1 MSSSNAASIGR
12 WWHRLSPLIGLLLF
26 VAALAVLGRELRQM
40 PPARL
45 AAALKQFPG
54 SALALAGVY
63 TFLNYLILT
72 GYDQLAFLYIRR
84 PIAKWQ
90 IAMAS
95 FVGYAIANNVGFALL
110 SGTSARYRF
119 YSRWGLNGQEISRV
133 VLFYSGT
140 FWLGLLVLG
149 GWALV
154 SGPMSRLDAYVAPGL
169 ARATGWLL
177 LATALAY
184 PIVAAFRRQPVS
196 IAGLDITLP
205 SIGLVISQFVLSALD
220 WSLAAAVLYVLL
232 PEPRPDFTLFVG
244 VFLAAQLVA
253 LVSHVP
259 GGLGVFESLMIL
271 MLQLPAVVVL
281 PALAMFRLIYYLA
294 PLAVALIVLIIDEF
308 YHRRHAMVQWGN
320 AFGTLTTS
328 VAPKLLAVF
337 TLLAGAVLMFSG
349 ATPAAAGRI
358 AWLNDFVP
366 LPLIEVSHFVGSLI
380 GFALL
385 IVSWG
390 LARRLAAA
398 YFLSTVALSVG
409 IVVSLLKG
417 ADYEE
422 AIVLAALLMALA
434 ASREEFDRKSAL
446 LEIPFSTGWIVWTVA
461 VVAASIGLGLFAFRR
476 VEYTHELWWKF
487 AADAD
492 APRFLRATVGVLVA
506 MLFVG
511 VRQLLRPPKPMV
523 ALPDQEELNDAATVI
538 ARQPRTLPNLVFLR
552 DKALL
557 WNETRTAFMM
567 YAVQGRTWVALG
579 DPVGPEEAAEPLVKA
594 FLERCDDYQGVPVFY
609 EASKQW
615 LHVYADFGL
624 TFAKLG
630 EEARVFLPHFA
641 LEGSGHKKLR
651 TTMHRIAKES
661 GVIRII
667 DPPAAAS
674 VVGELAAVS
683 NAWLAGKTA
692 AEKGFSLGF
701 FDESYLSR
709 FPVAVVEA
717 GGHVQAFA
725 TLWPSAQK
733 GEVSLDLMRFRAS
746 APKGVMDG
754 LLAWLLQWA
763 RQQGYQW
770 FNLGM
775 APLSGLE
782 ASAVSPL
789 WVKVGRFVYGHGE
802 SFYNFQGVR
811 AYKQK
816 FDPVWEPRYLAYPG
830 GLALPRVLADVS
842 ALIAGGYRKIFV
854 RG

>member
-154 SGPMSRLDAYVAPGL
+154 SGPMARLDAYVAPGL

-294 PLAVALIVLIIDEF
+294 PLGVALIVLIIDEF

-349 ATPAAAGRI
+349 ATPSAAGRI

-476 VEYTHELWWKF
+476 VEYTQELWWKF

-523 ALPDQEELNDAATVI
+523 ALPDQEELDDAATVI

-641 LEGSGHKKLR
+641 LDGSGHKKLR

-667 DPPAAAS
+667 EPPAVAS
-674 VVGELAAVS
+674 IVGELAAVS

-717 GGHVQAFA
+717 GGQVQAFA

>member
-1 MSSSNAASIGR
+1 MSSSTAASIGR

-40 PPARL
+40 PPSKL

-54 SALALAGVY
+54 SALALAGFY

-84 PIAKWQ
+84 RISKWQ

-154 SGPMSRLDAYVAPGL
+154 GGPMARLDAYIAPGI
-169 ARATGWLL
+169 AHATGWVLL
-177 LATALAY
+177 TTAFAY
-184 PIVAAFRRQPVS
+184 PILAAFRRRPISV
-196 IAGLDITLP
+196 AGLEITLP
-205 SIGLVISQFVLSALD
+205 SIGLVLAQFVLSALD

-244 VFLAAQLVA
+244 IFLAAQLVA

-271 MLQLPAVVVL
+271 MLQLPAVVLL

-294 PLAVALIVLIIDEF
+294 PLAVALLVLIIDEF

-337 TLLAGAVLMFSG
+337 TLLGGAVLMFSG
-349 ATPAAAGRI
+349 ATPSAAGRV
-358 AWLNDFVP
+358 AWLHDFVP
-366 LPLIEVSHFVGSLI
+366 LPVIEVSHFVGSLI

-398 YFLSTVALSVG
+398 YFLATVGLSLG
-409 IVVSLLKG
+409 ILVSLLKG
-417 ADYEE
+417 GDYEE

-446 LEIPFSTGWIVWTVA
+446 LEIPFSTGWIMWTVA

-476 VEYTHELWWKF
+476 VEYSHELWWKF

-506 MLFVG
+506 MLFFG
-511 VRQLLRPPKPMV
+511 VRQLLRPPRPVV
-523 ALPDQEELNDAATVI
+523 ALPDADELDAATHVI
-538 ARQPRTLPNLVFLR
+538 ARQARTLPNLVFLR

-557 WNETRTAFMM
+557 WDETRTAFMM

-579 DPVGPEEAAEPLVKA
+579 DPVGPEEAAEPLVKT

-641 LEGSGHKKLR
+641 IEGSGHKKLR
-651 TTMHRIAKES
+651 TTMNRIAKER
-661 GVIRII
+661 GVIRIV

-674 VVGELAAVS
+674 LLKELAAVS
-683 NAWLAGKTA
+683 NAWLTGKTA

-717 GGHVQAFA
+717 EGHVQAFA

-733 GEVSLDLMRFRAS
+733 SEVSLDLMRFRPT

-754 LLAWLLQWA
+754 LLAWLLNWA
-763 RQQGYQW
+763 KQDGYQW

-854 RG
+854 RK

>member
-54 SALALAGVY
+54 SALALAGFY

-154 SGPMSRLDAYVAPGL
+154 SGPMARLDAYVAPGL

-196 IAGLDITLP
+196 IAGLEITLP

-349 ATPAAAGRI
+349 ATPSAAGRI

-422 AIVLAALLMALA
+422 AMVLAALLMALA

-476 VEYTHELWWKF
+476 VEYTQELWWKF

-523 ALPDQEELNDAATVI
+523 ALPDQEELDDAATVI

-651 TTMHRIAKES
+651 TTMHRIAKE
-661 GVIRII
+661 GGIIRII
-667 DPPAAAS
+667 NPPAVAS
-674 VVGELAAVS
+674 IVGELAAVS

-717 GGHVQAFA
+717 GGQVQAFA

>member
-1 MSSSNAASIGR
+1 MSSSTAASIGR

-40 PPARL
+40 PPSKL

-54 SALALAGVY
+54 SALALAGFY

-72 GYDQLAFLYIRR
+72 GLRSARVPLHPA
-84 PIAKWQ
+84 PISKWQ

-154 SGPMSRLDAYVAPGL
+154 GGPMARLDAFVAPGIW
-169 ARATGWLL
+169 RTRRDGCCWRRHSPIRFWLPS
-177 LATALAY
+177 AGG
-184 PIVAAFRRQPVS
+184 PIS
-196 IAGLDITLP
+196 IAGLEITLP
-205 SIGLVISQFVLSALD
+205 SIGLVLAQFVLSALD

-244 VFLAAQLVA
+244 IFLAAQLVA

-294 PLAVALIVLIIDEF
+294 PLAVALLVLIVDEF

-337 TLLAGAVLMFSG
+337 TLLGGAVLMFSG
-349 ATPAAAGRI
+349 ATPSAAGRV

-366 LPLIEVSHFVGSLI
+366 LPVIEVSHFVGSLI

-398 YFLSTVALSVG
+398 YFLATVGLSIG
-409 IVVSLLKG
+409 ILVSLLKG

-446 LEIPFSTGWIVWTVA
+446 LEIPFSTGWIIVDRC
-461 VVAASIGLGLFAFRR
+461 GGG
-476 VEYTHELWWKF
+476 
-487 AADAD
+487 
-492 APRFLRATVGVLVA
+492 GVH
-506 MLFVG
+506 
-511 VRQLLRPPKPMV
+511 
-523 ALPDQEELNDAATVI
+523 
-538 ARQPRTLPNLVFLR
+538 
-552 DKALL
+552 
-557 WNETRTAFMM
+557 
-567 YAVQGRTWVALG
+567 RTW
-579 DPVGPEEAAEPLVKA
+579 PL
-594 FLERCDDYQGVPVFY
+594 C
-609 EASKQW
+609 
-615 LHVYADFGL
+615 
-624 TFAKLG
+624 
-630 EEARVFLPHFA
+630 
-641 LEGSGHKKLR
+641 
-651 TTMHRIAKES
+651 
-661 GVIRII
+661 
-667 DPPAAAS
+667 
-674 VVGELAAVS
+674 
-683 NAWLAGKTA
+683 
-692 AEKGFSLGF
+692 
-701 FDESYLSR
+701 
-709 FPVAVVEA
+709 
-717 GGHVQAFA
+717 
-725 TLWPSAQK
+725 
-733 GEVSLDLMRFRAS
+733 
-746 APKGVMDG
+746 
-754 LLAWLLQWA
+754 
-763 RQQGYQW
+763 
-770 FNLGM
+770 
-775 APLSGLE
+775 
-782 ASAVSPL
+782 
-789 WVKVGRFVYGHGE
+789 
-802 SFYNFQGVR
+802 
-811 AYKQK
+811 
-816 FDPVWEPRYLAYPG
+816 
-830 GLALPRVLADVS
+830 VS
-842 ALIAGGYRKIFV
+842 AG
-854 RG
+854 